1 MIINATHSYHI
12 SKTLIKGGERKE
24 ETHPTDKFFN
34 NTYLIDWK
42 REGRREK
49 VFQLDFET
57 KRPFPT
63 VIALKPF
70 YLSPFHSCPASFPL
84 LFLLPAA
91 PNLALQHKM
100 FFLHLGLGHVNC
112 SEWQDPQALMKLLPK
127 LMRLGTRSSYSE
139 WFARAAPHSLL
150 ETTQKSLLHQQFS
163 ASALISSQVRNIFC
177 FIPDLTVIN
186 TTVSMHHLILYDLER
201 AERAKITVSL

>member
-1 MIINATHSYHI
+1 MIINATHLYHI
-12 SKTLIKGGERKE
+12 TKTLIKGGERKE
-24 ETHPTDKFFN
+24 ETQPTNKFFN

-42 REGRREK
+42 KEGRREK
-49 VFQLDFET
+49 SISVGFWNQET
-57 KRPFPT
+57 SSSGDCINIF
-63 VIALKPF
+63 
-70 YLSPFHSCPASFPL
+70 LSPLHSCPASLPL
-84 LFLLPAA
+84 LLLLPAA
-91 PNLALQHKM
+91 PDLALQNKM

-163 ASALISSQVRNIFC
+163 ASALIS
-177 FIPDLTVIN
+177 T
-186 TTVSMHHLILYDLER
+186 
-201 AERAKITVSL
+201 